1 LTELKLNKARD
12 AADATDSDY
21 EEPTPAF
28 RSVHNVTIDRNVSV
42 VDNANNDDDDY
53 DEPPEEVSS
62 KVPAHEFEDYDEP
75 IHHSSFASA
84 GKF

>member
-1 LTELKLNKARD
+1 
-12 AADATDSDY
+12 
-21 EEPTPAF
+21 
-28 RSVHNVTIDRNVSV
+28 VTIDRNVSV